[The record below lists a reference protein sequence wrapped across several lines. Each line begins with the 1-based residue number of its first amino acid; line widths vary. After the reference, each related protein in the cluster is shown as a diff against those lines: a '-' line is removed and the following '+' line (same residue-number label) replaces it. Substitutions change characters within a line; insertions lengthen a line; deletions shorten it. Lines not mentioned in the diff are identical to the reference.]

1 LRKLPSA
8 ECDAMFDDEEQQ
20 KRYEEFQQ
28 RRARYFNNDAPQEI
42 TEIVSK
48 RFEPPAPQESTSV
61 MGGETQAKWD
71 NWCDARV
78 ERQIESLAEVVGS
91 ETARNEKKLEQRLL
105 ARIESPQEE
114 LTKIRSMVEGNVTP
128 IDRARKD
135 GTNG

>member
-1 LRKLPSA
+1 
-8 ECDAMFDDEEQQ
+8 MFDDEQQQ

-28 RRARYFNNDAPQEI
+28 RRARYLGKDVSQEMP
-42 TEIVSK
+42 EIIYK
-48 RFEPPAPQESTSV
+48 RYDPPAPQESTS
-61 MGGETQAKWD
+61 MDSETQAMWD
-71 NWCDARV
+71 HWCDTRI
-78 ERQIESLAEVVGS
+78 ERRIETLAEVVGS

-105 ARIESPQEE
+105 VKIDSLQDE